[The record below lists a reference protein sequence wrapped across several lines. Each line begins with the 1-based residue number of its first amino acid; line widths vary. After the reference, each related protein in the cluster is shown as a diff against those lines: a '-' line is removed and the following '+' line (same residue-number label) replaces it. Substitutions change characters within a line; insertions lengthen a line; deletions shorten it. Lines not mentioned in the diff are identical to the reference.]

1 MVGRRIGPF
10 EVLELL
16 GAGGMGEVYRARDT
30 RLGREVALKV
40 LPADAVADATARARL
55 LREARLASQL
65 NHPHICTIHEVGESD
80 PSAGSG
86 QAGVYIAMEL
96 VEGQSL
102 SATLA
107 GGALPTEQ
115 VLRFGSQ
122 IADALA
128 HAHAHGVVHRDL
140 KSLNVVITPEGRAK
154 VLDFGLA
161 KRLDDQNTDEVTRL
175 RTSLTEPGMVVG
187 TLGYM
192 APEQLRGEAAD
203 ARSDIWALGVVLYE
217 MASGVRPFE
226 GQTGYALTSAILKEE
241 PRPLP
246 AAVPAE
252 VGATITR
259 CLEKEPGRRYQQAG
273 EVRAA
278 LEATQA
284 GTAPS
289 WATWHYRL
297 ARRRKLARAVAVV
310 ATAGLVATL
319 IALVA
324 TDAGGLRTRLTG
336 GSAAAIKLA
345 VLPFENRTGD
355 PEQEYFSDG
364 LTDEMIAQLGRLHPA
379 GLLVIARTSV
389 MRYKNSKTPLDQIA
403 RELGVA
409 YVLEG
414 SARREA
420 GRVRISAE
428 LIHAQHQ
435 TQVWAD
441 TFERELSGI
450 FALQSEV
457 AKQVANALAL
467 KLLPAEQARLAN
479 VKTVDPEAYDAY
491 LKGVRAHRLL
501 TKASLEAA
509 ERYFNEALKEDP
521 TFAPAWALMAR
532 VWTGRQQMGIVPPGE
547 AAPKAKAAILRAL
560 ALDENA
566 FEAQRAL
573 AGIMTFTD
581 WDWPAAERAWNKTLA
596 LNPNDADALA
606 AHSQYVTMMGRR
618 EEAMKEVERA
628 VELDPFNTKVL
639 GFRATAL
646 VSARRYDEAIAA
658 ARALQKLQPDATL
671 ATTALFR
678 AFLGKGMFEEAYAI
692 QLRQYGGDP
701 ELKSALER
709 GHAEAGHVGAARRLA
724 DVLAARFGK
733 AGGLGAFGLAILY
746 IQAGD
751 RDRAFEWLERA
762 YRRAR
767 PQHALPQGTGD
778 GLPAAGSALHGP
790 DAPRRPPAVGPALS
804 PSAPPPHLLALPS
817 GMRSLLRL

>member
-1 MVGRRIGPF
+1 MPLAPQTRVGPF
-10 EVLELL
+10 EVLDLL

-30 RLGREVALKV
+30 RLDRHIALKV
-40 LPADAVADATARARL
+40 LPAATLTDSTSRARL

-80 PSAGSG
+80 GH
-86 QAGVYIAMEL
+86 VYVAMEL

-102 SATLA
+102 NAMLA
-107 GGALPTEQ
+107 SGSLPTEQ
-115 VLRFGSQ
+115 VLRLGSQ
-122 IADALA
+122 IADALD

-140 KSLNVVITPEGRAK
+140 KSANVVITSEGRAK

-161 KRLDDQNTDEVTRL
+161 KRLDDQKSDAITRL
-175 RTSLTEPGMVVG
+175 QTSLTEPGMVVG

-217 MASGVRPFE
+217 MASGVQPFL
-226 GQTGYALTSAILKEE
+226 GQTGYALTSAILNEA

-246 AAVPAE
+246 AAVPAD

-259 CLEKEPGRRYQQAG
+259 CLEKEPARRYQQAG

-278 LEATQA
+278 LDATQA
-284 GTAPS
+284 GAAPS
-289 WATWHYRL
+289 WAAWRYRL
-297 ARRRKLARAVAVV
+297 ARRRRLARAAAVV
-310 ATAGLVATL
+310 AIVGMLATL
-319 IALVA
+319 TALVA

-364 LTDEMIAQLGRLHPA
+364 MTDELIAQLGRLHPA

-428 LIHAQHQ
+428 LIQARNQ
-435 TQVWAD
+435 TQIWAD

-467 KLLPAEQARLAN
+467 KLLPAEQTRLAN

-491 LKGVRAHRLL
+491 LKGVRAYRTL
-501 TKASLEAA
+501 TKANLETA
-509 ERYFNEALKEDP
+509 ERHFNEALKEDP

-532 VWTGRQQMGIVPPGE
+532 VWLGRQQMGIAPPAE

-566 FEAQRAL
+566 VDAQRAM
-573 AGIMTFTD
+573 AGTMTWTD
-581 WDWPAAERAWNKTLA
+581 WDWPAAERAWDKLLA
-596 LNPNDADALA
+596 LTSNDADALA
-606 AHSQYVTMMGRR
+606 SHSHFLMHMGRQT
-618 EEAMKEVERA
+618 EALAEAERA
-628 VELDPFNTKVL
+628 VLLDPFNPKVL
-639 GFRATAL
+639 SFQAQVL
-646 VSARRYDEAIAA
+646 LSARRYDEAIAA
-658 ARALQKLQPDATL
+658 AQAAQKLQPDAPV
-671 ATTALFR
+671 ARTAVLGSLF
-678 AFLGKGMFEEAYAI
+678 GKGDFEEAYRGEL
-692 QLRQYGGDP
+692 QHFGGDP

-709 GHAEAGHVGAARRLA
+709 GHAEGGYAGAEKRLA
-724 DVLAARFGK
+724 DVLAGRFGK
-733 AGGLGAFGLAILY
+733 PGGVGAFHMANLY
-746 IQAGD
+746 VHAGD
-751 RDRAFEWLERA
+751 RERTLEWLQRA
-762 YRRAR
+762 YDLRDPNVPYTPSGPQWDLVRADPRFRDLVRRIG
-767 PQHALPQGTGD
+767 LPQ
-778 GLPAAGSALHGP
+778 
-790 DAPRRPPAVGPALS
+790 
-804 PSAPPPHLLALPS
+804 
-817 GMRSLLRL
+817 